1 MFCKIFKMVKQW
13 CLMRQ
18 IMIRPNADLS
28 IKFLNSIVREF
39 FGTPVVT
46 ELPSSYRIALEEKAV
61 QNVS

>member
-1 MFCKIFKMVKQW
+1 
-13 CLMRQ
+13 MRQ

-39 FGTPVVT
+39 FWDTRSYRVN